1 MQGRRI
7 AATTLQEIVH
17 RYAKAAGLKRRAFP
31 HGLRHSCATG
41 MLKGRADIR
50 FIQEM
55 LGHESLSST
64 EIYTHVEIGDLKRV
78 HGRCHPREQDL
89 PADPEWDLP
98 DDRPIPR
105 DARRP

>member
-1 MQGRRI
+1 
-7 AATTLQEIVH
+7 
-17 RYAKAAGLKRRAFP
+17 
-31 HGLRHSCATG
+31 

-64 EIYTHVEIGDLKRV
+64 EIYTHVEVGDLKRV

-98 DDRPIPR
+98 GDRPIS
-105 DARRP
+105 